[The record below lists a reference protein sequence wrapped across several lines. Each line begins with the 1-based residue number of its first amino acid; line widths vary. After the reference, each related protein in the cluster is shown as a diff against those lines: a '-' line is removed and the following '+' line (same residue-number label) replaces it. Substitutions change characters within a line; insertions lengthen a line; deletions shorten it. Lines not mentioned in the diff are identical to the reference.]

1 MEIKKSPKAD
11 LQNKKG
17 LFLEIGLIVALL
29 AVIAAFLYTPKE
41 YRIEKVD
48 NNYGPVEEEI
58 TEITRNEQKPPEQPQ
73 KVEVK
78 VFNDILD
85 IVTNDAKIT
94 TVISFEDFADD
105 LEITTQVVE
114 VEEEEIEDD
123 QPFIKVE
130 KMPSF
135 QGGDLNKFRNWVQ
148 ERVRYPQIAQ
158 ENGVSGKVV
167 LSFVIEKDGTLT
179 NIEVLQSPDRSLADE
194 AVRVLKTSPKWE
206 PGQQRNQ
213 PVRVKYTLPVDF
225 RIQN

>member
-94 TVISFEDFADD
+94 TEISFEDFADD

-167 LSFVIEKDGTLT
+167 LSFVVEKDGTLT